1 MSPSSK
7 TPFASRFQSVMIVL
21 LIISLVLIAQQ
32 FSRPV
37 YQIGIVML
45 ITSTFLQIG
54 ASNID
59 PKADFKGSMKVMG
72 IVMLII
78 AVVFTAGILLVPYFL
93 QIGKG

>member
-1 MSPSSK
+1 MNPSTK
-7 TPFASRFQSVMIVL
+7 KPFASRFQSAMIVL

-32 FSRPV
+32 FSKTV

-45 ITSTFLQIG
+45 VISTFLQIG

-72 IVMLII
+72 IAMTII
-78 AVVFTAGILLVPYFL
+78 AVVFTAGILLVPFFL
-93 QIGKG
+93 HLGKR